1 VERDGRL
8 LSFRLPTGAD
18 LEEVARIADEN
29 LRPWLLRRLA
39 LEPEQLGEIDE
50 ALWAEADA
58 ALEAVAP
65 GVINQVQAE
74 CPECGASNSVDLDPY
89 RVLARRSDDLLRQV
103 HRIATHY
110 HWSEAEILAM
120 PRMRRQRYL
129 DLIDRARGMGA

>member
-1 VERDGRL
+1 L

-18 LEEVARIADEN
+18 QEEVARIADEN
-29 LRPWLLRRLA
+29 VRPWLLRRLT

-50 ALWAEADA
+50 ALLAEADA

-65 GVINQVQAE
+65 VIINQVQAE
-74 CPECGASNSVDLDPY
+74 CPECGATNSVDLDPY

-103 HRIATHY
+103 HQIATHY